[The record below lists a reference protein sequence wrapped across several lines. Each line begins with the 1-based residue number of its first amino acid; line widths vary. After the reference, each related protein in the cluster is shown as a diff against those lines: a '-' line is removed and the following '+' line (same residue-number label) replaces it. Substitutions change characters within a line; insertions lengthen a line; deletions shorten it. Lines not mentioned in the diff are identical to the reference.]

1 MVTKYTNI
9 VDPGTQ
15 IYKRDKYFKVQ
26 SLPASLKHYIHKEI
40 LLHYLITLN
49 LVLGA
54 HERCTVLCILQ
65 AMDYTCM
72 LM

>member
-26 SLPASLKHYIHKEI
+26 QSLPASLKHYIHKEI
-40 LLHYLITLN
+40 LLHYLITLKFST
-49 LVLGA
+49 GG
-54 HERCTVLCILQ
+54 T
-65 AMDYTCM
+65 
-72 LM
+72 